1 MKTGWLKLGGT
12 WYWLDDS
19 GAMAESTCR
28 SIGGK
33 WYAFGASGAMIS
45 GEVPTAEG
53 GDMVLN

>member
-1 MKTGWLKLGGT
+1 
-12 WYWLDDS
+12 
-19 GAMAESTCR
+19 MAESTCR

-53 GDMVLN
+53 GDMVLG